1 MNNQILRLPE
11 VLDKT
16 SLSRSSIYV
25 LINAGQFPKQ
35 IKLGE
40 RSVGWIAE
48 EINQWIEERIKNSR
62 LVKETN

>member
-25 LINAGQFPKQ
+25 LINTGQFPKQ

-48 EINQWIEERIKNSR
+48 EINDWIDSRIEESR
-62 LVKETN
+62 SEGVAL